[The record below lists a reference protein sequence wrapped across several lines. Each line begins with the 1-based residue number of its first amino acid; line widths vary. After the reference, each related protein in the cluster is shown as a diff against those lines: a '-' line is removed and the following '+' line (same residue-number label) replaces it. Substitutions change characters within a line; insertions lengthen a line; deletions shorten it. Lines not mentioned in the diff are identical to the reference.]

1 MLECVME
8 KRRRYLKR
16 TLQFPWGMEINQQ
29 SYKASLEK
37 VHKGSSVVRNA
48 LIRVLGPSERDILYP
63 SHSLLSISIL
73 TLKQVQSPVLHS
85 NC

>member
-1 MLECVME
+1 MCNGKKEKILEEDFTISM
-8 KRRRYLKR
+8 
-16 TLQFPWGMEINQQ
+16 GNGNNQQ